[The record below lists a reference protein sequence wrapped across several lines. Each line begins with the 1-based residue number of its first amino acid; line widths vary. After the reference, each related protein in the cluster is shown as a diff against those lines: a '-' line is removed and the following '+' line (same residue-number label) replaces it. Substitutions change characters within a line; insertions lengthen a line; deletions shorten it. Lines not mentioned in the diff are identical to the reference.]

1 MMVDFVTVY
10 ENDQSILRRCL
21 SMTNCVPD
29 DQDGHQDLINSF
41 IAISSVIL
49 AACERRVHQL
59 S

>member
-1 MMVDFVTVY
+1 MMADFVTAY
-10 ENDQSILRRCL
+10 ENDQSISRRCL
-21 SMTNCVPD
+21 STTNYAPD
-29 DQDGHQDLINSF
+29 DQDSHQDLIDSF